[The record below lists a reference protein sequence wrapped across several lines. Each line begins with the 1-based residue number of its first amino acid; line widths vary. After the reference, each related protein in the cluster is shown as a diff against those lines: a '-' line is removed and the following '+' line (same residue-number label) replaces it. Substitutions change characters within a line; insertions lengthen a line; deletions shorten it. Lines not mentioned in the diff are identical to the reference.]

1 MSEDWKRDELF
12 LLFSR
17 RTNRKDKENYILNA
31 VWHKLN
37 NTDLQPVT
45 QQCVVLKDGKRAL
58 IDLFFPQLQY
68 GIECDEAY
76 HKNQTFEDLDRA
88 ERIEQALSSVNQSQ
102 IFLKRIDATKT
113 LEEIN
118 KDIDDTVKE
127 INARIKALNKPLLWK
142 SVDERINDVIEKGIL
157 SVSDLIPFP
166 KEASTGPCFNR
177 FPKIWQ
183 KSYFALNDDYQI
195 WFPKLALDN
204 SGDTKP
210 LSSAGWKNT
219 LSDEWTTITE
229 YNEDYAV
236 EEEKKQNKKRVVFAH
251 SKDVYGR
258 KAYYFIGVFIY
269 IGTDASGKRLYK
281 KIEDHIDLGQFRNN

>member
-12 LLFSR
+12 WLFSR

-31 VWHKLN
+31 IWHKLDN
-37 NTDLQPVT
+37 MDLQPVT
-45 QQCVVLKDGKRAL
+45 QQCVVLNDGKRAL
-58 IDLFFPQLQY
+58 IDLFFPQIQY

-127 INARIKALNKPLLWK
+127 INVHIKELNKPLLWK
-142 SVDERINDVIEKGIL
+142 SVDERINDIIEKGVL

-166 KEASTGPCFNR
+166 TEASTGPCFNR
-177 FPKIWQ
+177 FPKMWQ

-204 SGDTKP
+204 SGDTKA

-219 LSDEWTTITE
+219 LSDDWTTITE
-229 YNEDYAV
+229 YNEGYAV

-258 KAYYFIGVFIY
+258 KAYYFIGVFKY

-281 KIEDHIDLGQFRNN
+281 SIDDHIELGQFRTN